1 MILGVLNL
9 TRCTRWL
16 SFFDSHRIRSSTR
29 SARLPALCYNRGAA
43 ERERATVTRHF
54 HPAHRRQAI
63 QWAQNLMAH
72 RFFVL
77 DTETTGLG
85 PSDEIVQIAIL
96 DGDGS
101 PVLNQLIKPT
111 IPIPPVASA
120 VHGIGDGDVVDAP
133 SFKDIYIRLSALL
146 AGQVVI
152 AYNMDFDGR
161 MLQQTAGRYGLP
173 TVRIGKRDCAMKQ
186 YARFKGLRH
195 SNGRNY
201 VWHKLGVALAQEGL
215 QVAQAHDA
223 LGDAR
228 MTLAL
233 IRKMAA
239 SG

>member
-1 MILGVLNL
+1 M
-9 TRCTRWL
+9 
-16 SFFDSHRIRSSTR
+16 
-29 SARLPALCYNRGAA
+29 
-43 ERERATVTRHF
+43 TRHF

-63 QWAQNLMAH
+63 QWARNLIAH

-85 PSDEIVQIAIL
+85 AADEIVQIAIL
-96 DGDGS
+96 DGDGDAI
-101 PVLNQLIKPT
+101 LNQLIKPT

-120 VHGIGDGDVVDAP
+120 VHGIHDREVSDAP

-152 AYNMDFDGR
+152 AYNMDFDWR
-161 MLQQTAGRYGLP
+161 LLEQTAARYRLP
-173 TVRIGKRDCAMKQ
+173 TMRVGKRDCAMKQ
-186 YARFKGLRH
+186 YARFKGVRQR
-195 SNGRNY
+195 NGRNY
-201 VWHKLGVALAQEGL
+201 VWHKLGAAVAQEGL

-223 LGDAR
+223 LDDAR
-228 MTLAL
+228 MTLSL